1 MKVSLLALLG
11 LAARHGRIILVA
23 GLAAGIALP
32 DLALAMR
39 PWLQEMVAGL
49 LFFAALRIGPRDVV
63 QVFVPEY
70 VVGHWWV
77 RVYFAQLRRKLEDVP
92 SAPRHFITEPGLG
105 YRFEP

>member
-49 LFFAALRIGPRDVV
+49 LFFAALHRLFGAEAEQRVDAALSVGDRISFMVGGAVV
-63 QVFVPEY
+63 ETMPAKGLSAASAHFATY
-70 VVGHWWV
+70 VGV
-77 RVYFAQLRRKLEDVP
+77 
-92 SAPRHFITEPGLG
+92 
-105 YRFEP
+105 